1 MWKLS
6 AAYGWDHGDNLRFAV
21 GATFY
26 FVGDAPI
33 DQTSQGVRVTG
44 DYSSNKFAIAG
55 ATLRYNF

>member
-1 MWKLS
+1 MLCIHAVRKIRKLPRS
-6 AAYGWDHGDNLRFAV
+6 RAECR
-21 GATFY
+21 FY

-55 ATLRYNF
+55 ATLRYDF